1 MNKYEKEKMEIAKY
15 VISKI
20 WECNESQ
27 FTLMKKRKTNIV
39 FARRFFIYYLW
50 KHCNVTHNRMK
61 DHIHGMNHATSIY
74 HCRKLEEEME
84 YYYDILKKWI
94 TFLFYADQKEYA
106 KLKIDMK
113 YPMETMNNVEINSN
127 YIY

>member
-1 MNKYEKEKMEIAKY
+1 MNQYEMERVEVAKY
-15 VISKI
+15 VISKM
-20 WECNESQ
+20 WDCNESQ

-61 DHIHGMNHATSIY
+61 WHIYGMNHATSIY

-84 YYYDILKKWI
+84 IYKNIQKRWI
-94 TFLFYADQKEYA
+94 TFLYYADQREYA

-113 YPMETMNNVEINSN
+113 YPIETINNIEINSN

>member
-1 MNKYEKEKMEIAKY
+1 MERVEVAKY
-15 VISKI
+15 VISKM
-20 WECNESQ
+20 WDCNESQ

-61 DHIHGMNHATSIY
+61 WHIYGMNHATSIY

-84 YYYDILKKWI
+84 IYKNIQKRWI
-94 TFLFYADQKEYA
+94 TFLYYADQREYA

-113 YPMETMNNVEINSN
+113 YPIETINNIEINSN

>member
-1 MNKYEKEKMEIAKY
+1 MNQYEKEKVEIAKF
-15 VISKI
+15 VISKM
-20 WECNESQ
+20 WDCNESQ

-61 DHIHGMNHATSIY
+61 WHVYGMNHATSIY

-84 YYYDILKKWI
+84 IYKHILKKWI
-94 TFLFYADQKEYA
+94 TFLFYADHKEYQ
-106 KLKIDMK
+106 KLKIDMN
-113 YPMETMNNVEINSN
+113 YPIETINNIDFNSN

>member
-1 MNKYEKEKMEIAKY
+1 MNQYEKEKVEIAKF
-15 VISKI
+15 VISKM
-20 WECNESQ
+20 WDCNESQ

-61 DHIHGMNHATSIY
+61 WHVYGMNHATSIY

-84 YYYDILKKWI
+84 IYKHILKKWI
-94 TFLFYADQKEYA
+94 TFLF
-106 KLKIDMK
+106 
-113 YPMETMNNVEINSN
+113 
-127 YIY
+127 

>member
-27 FTLMKKRKTNIV
+27 FTLMKKRNTNIV
-39 FARRFFIYYLW
+39 IARRFFIYYLW

-61 DHIHGMNHATSIY
+61 WHIYGMNHATSIY

-84 YYYDILKKWI
+84 IYKNIQKKWI
-94 TFLFYADQKEYA
+94 TFLFYADHKEYK
-106 KLKIDMK
+106 KLKIDMN
-113 YPMETMNNVEINSN
+113 YTIETINNIDFNSN